1 MICLREVVGD
11 EVVDLLEV
19 CLEAAARSGW
29 ALLLEIII
37 IVRIIIIITRPKP
50 ACGRQGLAGS
60 WGQDTDKVINFWVFL
75 TSHFAQLGIKP
86 TWDHS

>member
-19 CLEAAARSGW
+19 RLQAAARGGW

-37 IVRIIIIITRPKP
+37 IVRMIIIII
-50 ACGRQGLAGS
+50 S
-60 WGQDTDKVINFWVFL
+60 N
-75 TSHFAQLGIKP
+75 
-86 TWDHS
+86 